1 MILPTKILGDYCNSY
16 NNLDVSG
23 GKEVYQ
29 KETWNKFEGKN
40 GYYHIAKVECEI
52 LLVTLTSILD
62 HWF

>member
-1 MILPTKILGDYCNSY
+1 MLGDYCNSY

-29 KETWNKFEGKN
+29 KETRNKFEGKN

-52 LLVTLTSILD
+52 LLLTLTSILD
-62 HWF
+62 H